1 MHHHMVQT
9 MSADEKR
16 KFARLDLALSV
27 SYAVRDGGRIVHDPR
42 EALSSDISEGGLRLM
57 TPTALAVGT
66 EVDLIITLEGNAQ
79 HPIHAVGEVV
89 WQQKHSAMSFET
101 GVTIREMPQ
110 TDRSRFMQFVFDQMS
125 KIVGVPAQHG

>member
-1 MHHHMVQT
+1 MI
-9 MSADEKR
+9 SASEKR

-57 TPTALAVGT
+57 TPTALSIGT
-66 EVDLIITLEGNAQ
+66 EVDLIIALEGASDQ
-79 HPIHAVGEVV
+79 PLHAVGEVV
-89 WQQKHSAMSFET
+89 WQQKHSSLSFET

-110 TDRSRFMQFVFDQMS
+110 GDRSRFMQFVFDQMS
-125 KIVGVPAQHG
+125 KIVGIPAQSA